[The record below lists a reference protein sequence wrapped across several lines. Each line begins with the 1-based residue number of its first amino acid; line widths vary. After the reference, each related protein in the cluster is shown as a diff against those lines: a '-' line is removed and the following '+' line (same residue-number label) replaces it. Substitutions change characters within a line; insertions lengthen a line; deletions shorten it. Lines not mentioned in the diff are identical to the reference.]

1 MIKQAEA
8 WLVWF
13 YCLKI
18 SDAVMILTACTILFC
33 VVDKYLKDYKWWRW
47 LCTGFLAASLA
58 AAFLVTIGNRGGGSD
73 YQINLVPFHTYREV
87 MNGGHPD
94 IYRTNFMNAA
104 LFYPAGLLLT
114 SLLPQKWPG
123 WCRCLLTAVLF
134 GAMSGAIEYVQ
145 YHYAL
150 GNVEIDDV
158 IHNTGGA
165 LAGSLAM
172 LVLTPMINR
181 IAKNVAAW
189 LKNE

>member
-1 MIKQAEA
+1 MIIGKLLH
-8 WLVWF
+8 WM

-18 SDAVMILTACTILFC
+18 SDAVMILIVCSIAFC
-33 VVDKYLKDYKWWRW
+33 VLDKQLENRRWWRW
-47 LCTGFLAASLA
+47 VCAVILAALS
-58 AAFLVTIGNRGGGSD
+58 VTAVYITVGSRGGEGD
-73 YQINLVPFHTYREV
+73 YHVYLTPFHTYRDV
-87 MNGGHPD
+87 MNGANPEL
-94 IYRTNFMNAA
+94 YRSNFMNAA

-114 SLLPQKWPG
+114 SLLPKKWPG

-134 GAMSGAIEYVQ
+134 GAMSGAIEYAQ
-145 YHYAL
+145 YRYAL